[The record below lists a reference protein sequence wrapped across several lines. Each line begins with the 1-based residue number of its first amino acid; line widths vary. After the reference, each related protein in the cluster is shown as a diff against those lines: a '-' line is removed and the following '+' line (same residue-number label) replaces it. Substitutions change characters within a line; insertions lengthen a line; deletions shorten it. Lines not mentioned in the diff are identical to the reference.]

1 MAIVIGA
8 ASAFVALALT
18 KLIGFFTNLFYYQ
31 RIAIGELTSPADH
44 HLGVWSVFIPIIG
57 GLIIGLMARYGSEKI
72 RGHGIPEALEAILI
86 GRSRMEA
93 RVAVLKPLS
102 SALSIGTGGP
112 FGAEGPIIMTGGAF
126 GSLFAQGFHMSAAE
140 RKTLL
145 VAGAAGGMSAI
156 FATPVAAVL
165 LAVEL
170 LLFEWKP
177 RSFIPVASAAAVAA
191 ALRVPLMGAGPV
203 FATAPHAALAF
214 AGLGSALAVGLIAG
228 FGSGLLTRLV
238 YACED
243 VFTKLPIHWMW
254 WPAIGGLVV
263 GLGGLLY
270 PRALGVG
277 YDVIRDLL
285 NARLIGMFLLGLLI
299 TKAVIWS
306 IALGSG
312 TSGGVL
318 APLMIMG
325 GALGALFAPWLPGG
339 DASVWASLGMA
350 AMMGGTMRAP
360 FTAIAFMVETTHD
373 INLLPGLLIACVAA
387 DAVTVLLLR
396 RSILTEKIAR
406 HGHHVMREYIVNPLH
421 LVRVGDVMEKNVPT
435 VPAGLAVDGLFQ
447 RLAEEDPII
456 ARRQEWPVVDDAGR
470 LVGLVTRGDLVR
482 ALEREDSDGETLL
495 DLGSRQLVVAHADEL
510 LEEATAKMIEHDI
523 GRLPVVDRDDPGHI
537 VGLLGRAGVM
547 AVWLYSTREEQMRDS
562 GWLSTRL
569 KGLRGRIREA
579 RSR

>member
-1 MAIVIGA
+1 MSAVAAPSARRGDFTANPRVLVVTAMAVAIGI

-31 RIAIGELTSPADH
+31 RIAIGELTSAADH
-44 HLGVWSVFIPIIG
+44 SRGVWSVFIPIIG
-57 GLIIGLMARYGSEKI
+57 GLLIGLMARYGSEKI
-72 RGHGIPEALEAILI
+72 RGHGIPEASEAILI
-86 GRSRMEA
+86 GRSGREA
-93 RVAVLKPLS
+93 RVALLKPLS

-339 DASVWASLGMA
+339 DPGVWASLGMG

-387 DAVTVLLLR
+387 DAVTGLLLR
-396 RSILTEKIAR
+396 RSILTPETPR
-406 HGHHVMREYIVNPLH
+406 HGQHVLPEDIVHPPH
-421 LVRVGDVMEKNVPT
+421 P
-435 VPAGLAVDGLFQ
+435 
-447 RLAEEDPII
+447 
-456 ARRQEWPVVDDAGR
+456 
-470 LVGLVTRGDLVR
+470 
-482 ALEREDSDGETLL
+482 
-495 DLGSRQLVVAHADEL
+495 
-510 LEEATAKMIEHDI
+510 
-523 GRLPVVDRDDPGHI
+523 
-537 VGLLGRAGVM
+537 
-547 AVWLYSTREEQMRDS
+547 
-562 GWLSTRL
+562 
-569 KGLRGRIREA
+569 LRGRDA
-579 RSR
+579 

>member
-1 MAIVIGA
+1 
-8 ASAFVALALT
+8 
-18 KLIGFFTNLFYYQ
+18 
-31 RIAIGELTSPADH
+31 
-44 HLGVWSVFIPIIG
+44 
-57 GLIIGLMARYGSEKI
+57 
-72 RGHGIPEALEAILI
+72 
-86 GRSRMEA
+86 
-93 RVAVLKPLS
+93 
-102 SALSIGTGGP
+102 
-112 FGAEGPIIMTGGAF
+112 
-126 GSLFAQGFHMSAAE
+126 
-140 RKTLL
+140 
-145 VAGAAGGMSAI
+145 
-156 FATPVAAVL
+156 
-165 LAVEL
+165 
-170 LLFEWKP
+170 
-177 RSFIPVASAAAVAA
+177 
-191 ALRVPLMGAGPV
+191 
-203 FATAPHAALAF
+203 
-214 AGLGSALAVGLIAG
+214 
-228 FGSGLLTRLV
+228 
-238 YACED
+238 
-243 VFTKLPIHWMW
+243 
-254 WPAIGGLVV
+254 
-263 GLGGLLY
+263 
-270 PRALGVG
+270 
-277 YDVIRDLL
+277 
-285 NARLIGMFLLGLLI
+285 LIGMFLLGLLI

-339 DASVWASLGMA
+339 DPGVWASLGMG

-495 DLGSRQLVVAHADEL
+495 DLGSRQLVVAHVDEL

-523 GRLPVVDRDDPGHI
+523 GRLPVVDRDDPGRL

-547 AVWLYSTREEQMRDS
+547 AVWLYSTREEQLRDS